1 VSRVWRSEQAITLKR
16 IVEDRAERRQSSH
29 AARSGRV
36 AEHRRQHFAS
46 YTMGYP
52 EMMLV
57 EVQDGCRFRSLLG
70 VILAH

>member
-1 VSRVWRSEQAITLKR
+1 MNAVFSMLDPIMLQNI
-16 IVEDRAERRQSSH
+16 IP
-29 AARSGRV
+29 
-36 AEHRRQHFAS
+36 HFALH
-46 YTMGYP
+46 TVGYP